1 MQYYLIRK
9 KDNAVI
15 CTSSSEKS
23 VIISSDHLKMITGDE
38 VHIIRDEN
46 GNEYE
51 R

>member
-1 MQYYLIRK
+1 MYSLITK
-9 KDNAVI
+9 KDGNII

-23 VIISSDHLKMITGDE
+23 ILVQSDHLKMITGDY
-38 VHIIRDEN
+38 VHIIRDGE